1 MTAPGQRTPG
11 PSLGQPIVIPGPSE
25 DWSRVRADLDRHGA
39 AVLCARQ
46 DDWRPEGA
54 GTRRLRR
61 LLGHDWERYR
71 ELTHPRVRTRFAA
84 SRVLLKFAAAAALGV
99 PPESVELGYGLTG
112 RPCLR
117 GYDGVHLSL
126 SHTDDLLLVGLATD
140 GAIGVDAER
149 SDRVLY
155 GSGLGRHMCTPY
167 ETERIEAMPVAER
180 NAAMLRLWTL
190 KEAYSKAIGLG
201 MLFRFTDFGFSPDEA
216 PTDLLRPDGTPGT
229 VGAWA
234 FHTLSFARHY
244 TLGVAVGDAG
254 FGRTT
259 DPAAATALD
268 PGIVD
273 ALLTALREEAR
284 EAPDRRR
291 GQNC

>member
-1 MTAPGQRTPG
+1 MTAPGRRTPG
-11 PSLGQPIVIPGPSE
+11 PALGEPIAISGPSA

-54 GTRRLRR
+54 GARRLRA
-61 LLGHDWERYR
+61 LLGHDWERYL

-99 PPESVELGYGLTG
+99 RPQSVELGYGLTG

-117 GYDGVHLSL
+117 GYDGVHISL

-140 GAIGVDAER
+140 GVIGVDTER

-167 ETERIEAMPVAER
+167 EAERIEAMPVAER
-180 NAAMLRLWTL
+180 NPAMLRLWTL

-201 MLFRFTDFGFSPDEA
+201 MLFRFTDFGFSPDRA
-216 PTDLLRPDGTPGT
+216 PTDVLRPDGTPGT
-229 VGAWA
+229 VGGWA
-234 FHTLSFARHY
+234 FHTLSFAGCY
-244 TLGVAVGDAG
+244 TLGVAVGDSG

-273 ALLTALREEAR
+273 ALLAALDEEEQ
-284 EAPDRRR
+284 EAPARCR
-291 GQNC
+291 G

>member
-1 MTAPGQRTPG
+1 MTAPGRRTPA
-11 PSLGQPIVIPGPSE
+11 LGEPIVIPGPSA
-25 DWSRVRADLDRHGA
+25 DWSRVRADLDRHGV

-54 GTRRLRR
+54 GERLRA
-61 LLGHDWERYR
+61 LLGHDWERYVD
-71 ELTHPRVRTRFAA
+71 LTDRQVRTRFAA
-84 SRVLLKFAAAAALGV
+84 SRVLLKFGAAAALGV
-99 PPESVELGYGLTG
+99 RPESVELGYGLGG

-117 GYDGVHLSL
+117 GYDGVHISL

-155 GSGLGRHMCTPY
+155 GSGLVRHMCTPY
-167 ETERIEAMPVAER
+167 EAERIEAMPVAGR
-180 NAAMLRLWTL
+180 NPAMLRLWTL
-190 KEAYSKAIGLG
+190 KEAYSKAVGLG
-201 MLFRFTDFGFSPDEA
+201 MKLGFTDFGFSPDRA
-216 PTDLLRPDGTPGT
+216 PTDVLRPDGTPGT

-234 FHTLSFARHY
+234 FHTLSYTGRY

-259 DPAAATALD
+259 DPSAATALD
-268 PGIVD
+268 PVTVD
-273 ALLTALREEAR
+273 ALLAALAEEER
-284 EAPDRRR
+284 DPP
-291 GQNC
+291 

>member
-1 MTAPGQRTPG
+1 MTAPGRRTPD
-11 PSLGQPIVIPGPSE
+11 LAEPITVPGPTA
-25 DWSRVRADLDRHGA
+25 DWRRVRADLERHGT

-46 DDWRPEGA
+46 DDWRPEGT
-54 GTRRLRR
+54 GTRLRA
-61 LLGHDWERYR
+61 LLGHDWQRFQ

-84 SRVLLKFAAAAALGV
+84 SRLLLKSAAAAALGV

-112 RPCLR
+112 RPFLR
-117 GYDGVHLSL
+117 GYDGVHISL

-149 SDRVLY
+149 ADRVLY
-155 GSGLGRHMCTPY
+155 GSGLVRQMCTPY
-167 ETERIEAMPVAER
+167 EARRIEAMPLAER
-180 NAAMLRLWTL
+180 NPALLRLWTL
-190 KEAYSKAIGLG
+190 KEAYTKAVGLG
-201 MLFRFTDFGFSPDEA
+201 LLLRFTDFGFSPDRT
-216 PTDLLRPDGTPGT
+216 PTDVLRPDGTPGT

-234 FHTLSFARHY
+234 FHTLSYAGRY

-254 FGRTT
+254 FGRTA

-273 ALLTALREEAR
+273 ALLAAVGEEERGAAR
-284 EAPDRRR
+284 PAP
-291 GQNC
+291 G

>member
-1 MTAPGQRTPG
+1 MTAPGRRTPG
-11 PSLGQPIVIPGPSE
+11 PALGEPTAISGPSA

-39 AVLCARQ
+39 AVVCARQ
-46 DDWRPEGA
+46 DDWRPEEAGA
-54 GTRRLRR
+54 RQLQA
-61 LLGHDWERYR
+61 LLGHDWERYL

-99 PPESVELGYGLTG
+99 RPQSVELAYGLTG

-117 GYDGVHLSL
+117 GYDGVDISL

-149 SDRVLY
+149 SDRDLY

-167 ETERIEAMPVAER
+167 EAERIEAMPAAER
-180 NAAMLRLWTL
+180 NPAMVRLWTL

-201 MLFRFTDFGFSPDEA
+201 MRFPFTDFGFSPDRA
-216 PTDLLRPDGTPGT
+216 PTDVLRPDGTPGT

-234 FHTLSFARHY
+234 FHTVSFAGRY
-244 TLGVAVGDAG
+244 TLSVAVGDAG

-259 DPAAATALD
+259 DLAADTALD

-273 ALLTALREEAR
+273 ALLAALGEEEQEEQEEPAR
-284 EAPDRRR
+284 CR
-291 GQNC
+291 G

>member
-1 MTAPGQRTPG
+1 M
-11 PSLGQPIVIPGPSE
+11 
-25 DWSRVRADLDRHGA
+25 
-39 AVLCARQ
+39 LCARQ
-46 DDWRPEGA
+46 DDWRWEGA
-54 GTRRLRR
+54 GARRLRA
-61 LLGHDWERYR
+61 LLGHDWERCQ
-71 ELTHPRVRTRFAA
+71 ELTHPGARTRFVA

-99 PPESVELGYGLTG
+99 RPQSVELGYGLTG

-117 GYDGVHLSL
+117 GYDGLQISL
-126 SHTDDLLLVGLATD
+126 SHTEDLLLVGLATD

-167 ETERIEAMPVAER
+167 ETERVEALPVAER
-180 NAAMLRLWTL
+180 NPALLRLWTL

-201 MLFRFTDFGFSPDEA
+201 MRFPFTDFGFSPDGP
-216 PTDLLRPDGTPGT
+216 PTDVLRPDGTPGT

-234 FHTLSFARHY
+234 FHTVSFADRY
-244 TLGVAVGDAG
+244 TLAVAVGDAG

-259 DPAAATALD
+259 DTTAATALD

-273 ALLTALREEAR
+273 TLVAALGEEER
-284 EAPDRRR
+284 RAPARRR
-291 GQNC
+291 GTRNTP